1 MLMLLCFTCSFALTW
16 SDANTLTWILLLNAF
31 NCVPIYIY
39 ILKASRASVIQLEG
53 HNLST
58 ANNAQ
63 HD

>member
-31 NCVPIYIY
+31 NCVPIYIP
-39 ILKASRASVIQLEG
+39 KASRASVIQLEG

>member
-31 NCVPIYIY
+31 NCVPIYI
-39 ILKASRASVIQLEG
+39 LKASRASVIQLEG